1 MVVLFHRWYIV
12 LHLIGCGRS
21 DMKILFVVVLSSRG
35 NVIWCIVGLL
45 VSRLAVHFLLVV
57 VVSFHLLIYGI

>member
-1 MVVLFHRWYIV
+1 
-12 LHLIGCGRS
+12 
-21 DMKILFVVVLSSRG
+21 MKILFVVVLSSCG

-45 VSRLAVHFLLVV
+45 VSRLALHFLLVV

>member
-21 DMKILFVVVLSSRG
+21 GMKILFVVILSSCG
-35 NVIWCIVGLL
+35 NVIRCIVGLL
-45 VSRLAVHFLLVV
+45 VSRIALHFLSWVV
-57 VVSFHLLIYGI
+57 VLKWLYLFIC